1 MFRILV
7 VDDDPSAA
15 HLLQEL
21 MKNLQRRHE
30 LHFAKDG
37 MQLECLK
44 TRYRPADRSLVLRVH

>member
-7 VDDDPSAA
+7 VDDDPLAA

-30 LHFAKDG
+30 VHFAKDG
-37 MQLECLK
+37 MKPLTSSTAGEL
-44 TRYRPADRSLVLRVH
+44 T